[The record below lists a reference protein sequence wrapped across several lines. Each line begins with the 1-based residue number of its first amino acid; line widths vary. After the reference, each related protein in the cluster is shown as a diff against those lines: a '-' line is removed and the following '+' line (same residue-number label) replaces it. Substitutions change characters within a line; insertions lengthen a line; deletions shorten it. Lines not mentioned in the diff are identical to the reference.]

1 MRKGMKISLIVSAVL
16 VGLGIVMMA
25 AALGAAGTDGL
36 STSAYITNTYEI
48 TEDIR
53 DLDIQVGTAD
63 VFLVL
68 SEDGSCKVVC
78 NEEERLYHS
87 VTVRDGVLEIRRVN
101 EREWTDNI
109 GIHMEDSR
117 VTLYL
122 PRAEYG
128 KLVIDGSTGRVDIPG
143 DFRFQSIDVSLTTGL
158 VYNGAS
164 ASEGIRIC
172 TTTGGIEVSD
182 VTADHMEL
190 SITTGKIEAEKVTC
204 DGELK
209 LHTTTGDTSLREAR
223 CRTLLSD
230 GRTGKLFLSD
240 VVVLEMMDIRR
251 STGDVDMQGCDAPV
265 IVIETDTG
273 DVTGSLLTGKLF
285 DIQTSTGNVQVP
297 KSTLG
302 GECRITTSTG
312 DIRIVIE

>member
-1 MRKGMKISLIVSAVL
+1 MRKGTKISLIVGALL
-16 VGLGIVMMA
+16 VGLGIVVMA
-25 AALGAAGTDGL
+25 AALGAVGIEGL
-36 STSAYITNTYEI
+36 STSTYITNTYEI

-53 DLDIQVGTAD
+53 DLDIQIGAAD
-63 VFLVL
+63 VSLVL
-68 SEDGSCKVVC
+68 SEDDVCKVVC

-109 GIHMEDSR
+109 GIHMEESR

-128 KLVIDGSTGRVDIPG
+128 ELVIDGSTGRVHIPG
-143 DFRFQSIDVSLTTGL
+143 DFRFQSIDVDLTTGL

-164 ASEGIRIC
+164 ASDGIRIC
-172 TTTGGIEVSD
+172 TTTGGIEVGD

-190 SITTGKIEAEKVTC
+190 SVTTGMIEAEKVTC

-209 LHTTTGDTSLREAR
+209 INTTTGDTTLRESR

-230 GRTGKLFLSD
+230 GGTGKLFLSD
-240 VVVLEMMDIRR
+240 VVVREMMDIRR
-251 STGDVDMQGCDAPV
+251 STGDVDMQACDASV
-265 IVIETDTG
+265 IVVVTSTG
-273 DVTGSLLTGKLF
+273 DVDGSLLTGKLF

-297 KSTLG
+297 KSTSG
-302 GECRITTSTG
+302 GECQITTSTG

>member
-1 MRKGMKISLIVSAVL
+1 
-16 VGLGIVMMA
+16 
-25 AALGAAGTDGL
+25 
-36 STSAYITNTYEI
+36 
-48 TEDIR
+48 
-53 DLDIQVGTAD
+53 
-63 VFLVL
+63 
-68 SEDGSCKVVC
+68 VC

-122 PRAEYG
+122 PRTEYG

-164 ASEGIRIC
+164 ASEGIRIS
-172 TTTGGIEVSD
+172 TTTGGIGVSD

-190 SITTGKIEAEKVTC
+190 SITTGKIEAEKVTY

-209 LHTTTGDTSLREAR
+209 LYTTTGDTSLREAR

-230 GRTGKLFLSD
+230 GRTGKLFLSY
-240 VVVLEMMDIRR
+240 VVVREMMDIWRT
-251 STGDVDMQGCDAPV
+251 TGDVDIRGCDAPV

-285 DIQTSTGNVQVP
+285 DIRTSTGNVQVP
-297 KSTLG
+297 RSTLG